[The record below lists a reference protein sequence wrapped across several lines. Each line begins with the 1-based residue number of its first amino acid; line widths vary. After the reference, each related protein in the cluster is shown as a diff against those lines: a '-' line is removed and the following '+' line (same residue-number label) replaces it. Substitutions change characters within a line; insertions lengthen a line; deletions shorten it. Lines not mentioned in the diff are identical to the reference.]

1 MSSGFPKVTPR
12 ACTAYLTGL
21 AISVKYAF
29 KRFLCAA
36 LSPLTGFR
44 DQAVNKEPGP
54 AMNFFP
60 RLWLDCAV
68 ST

>member
-21 AISVKYAF
+21 AISVQ
-29 KRFLCAA
+29 
-36 LSPLTGFR
+36 